1 MKKVKLDGLTGLGTQ
16 AIIAVELAVELDS
29 MSSKE
34 IVLNLGAAE
43 NLIDGKNISYKYSKI
58 SNCTQELKLVKK
70 KWKDV
75 LEKIQVY
82 TPIESINIMLNGWV
96 LYQTISSRLLGRTG
110 FYQSGGAYG
119 FRDQLQDTLALKY
132 IFPDKIKKQIIKHA
146 KHQFIEGDVLHWW
159 HEETSR
165 GIRTRFSDDLL
176 WLAFLT
182 EEYIEVTGDKKILDI
197 KVPYLAGKV
206 LEKEEKERYDLYS
219 PSNIEEDIY
228 SHIMKAINKSL
239 DFGEHGIPKIGT
251 GDWNDGFSEVGSKQK
266 GESVWL
272 GFFLYT
278 VINRF
283 LPFIEEREG
292 KEKREEYEKIIN
304 NMKRAL
310 NTEGWDGRWFRRAF
324 MDDGNIL
331 GSIENEEC
339 RIDSIAQSWSVI
351 SGAGDNDKK
360 FISMESLENH
370 LVDKEK
376 GIIKLLDPPFENGKL
391 EPGYIKSYLP
401 GVRENGG
408 QYTHGSIWAI
418 IAETLLGFGDKA
430 TELYRMINPIEQS
443 KTKDASNKYKVEPY
457 VIAADIYGVGNLA
470 GRGGWTW
477 YTGSSSWFYKAGIE
491 YILGIKIQSNVL
503 RIEPC
508 IPKNWR
514 EFCVRYKYKNSIY
527 NIKVLNKDAKNSG
540 VRSVKVNEVECKNE
554 IVLDGTGKIFNI
566 LVEM

>member
-146 KHQFIEGDVLHWW
+146 RHQFIEGDVLHWW

-228 SHIMKAINKSL
+228 NHIMKAINKSL
-239 DFGEHGIPKIGT
+239 NFGEHGIPKIGT

-292 KEKREEYEKIIN
+292 TEKREEYEKIIN

-331 GSIENEEC
+331 GSIENEE
-339 RIDSIAQSWSVI
+339 
-351 SGAGDNDKK
+351 
-360 FISMESLENH
+360 
-370 LVDKEK
+370 
-376 GIIKLLDPPFENGKL
+376 
-391 EPGYIKSYLP
+391 
-401 GVRENGG
+401 
-408 QYTHGSIWAI
+408 
-418 IAETLLGFGDKA
+418 
-430 TELYRMINPIEQS
+430 
-443 KTKDASNKYKVEPY
+443 
-457 VIAADIYGVGNLA
+457 
-470 GRGGWTW
+470 
-477 YTGSSSWFYKAGIE
+477 
-491 YILGIKIQSNVL
+491 
-503 RIEPC
+503 
-508 IPKNWR
+508 
-514 EFCVRYKYKNSIY
+514 
-527 NIKVLNKDAKNSG
+527 
-540 VRSVKVNEVECKNE
+540 
-554 IVLDGTGKIFNI
+554 
-566 LVEM
+566 